1 MRLAMESSRAMT
13 VVVAVNS
20 LDSIVLASDSA
31 TTQWVQVQGGQRE
44 PNNIWNSASKIFN
57 LRKAWP
63 VAAVTWGQAAIDG
76 QSIATLAKE
85 LRCRFSGQ
93 RQDHLDWALDLDN
106 YTIQQVAERTRDFF
120 YNELGQHDAT
130 APDGLG
136 LAVAGYSAGSNSA
149 EMFEIKC
156 CNNPPQPT
164 LSTAGV
170 WWAGQLEVINR
181 LVKGV
186 SSRLGAALAQLA
198 QPPEHE
204 PDAIAGFVQQIE
216 TITSVPVVS
225 PGMPI
230 GEAIE
235 LAEFLVDV
243 SIKFVRFTPG
253 HQTVGGPID
262 IAALTRHE
270 GYKWIKRK
278 LHYPQALN
286 LEGELA

>member
-1 MRLAMESSRAMT
+1 MT

-31 TTQWVQVQGGQRE
+31 TTQWVEVQGGQFE

-63 VAAVTWGQAAIDG
+63 VAAVTWGLATIDG

-85 LRCRFSGQ
+85 LRCRFSGE
-93 RQDHLDWALDLDN
+93 RQDHSDWTLHPDS
-106 YTIQQVAERTRDFF
+106 YTIQGVAERAKDFF
-120 YNELGQHDAT
+120 YTELGQHDASV
-130 APDGLG
+130 PNGLG
-136 LAVAGYSAGSNSA
+136 LAVAGYSAGSNAA

-156 CNNPPQPT
+156 CSSPPLPT
-164 LSTAGV
+164 LSTAGL
-170 WWAGQLEVINR
+170 WWAGQPEVINR

-186 SSRLGAALAQLA
+186 SSRLGAALGQLA

-216 TITSVPVVS
+216 TMTSVPVVS

-253 HQTVGGPID
+253 HPTVGGPID
-262 IAALTRHE
+262 VAALTRHE

-278 LHYPQALN
+278 LHYPEALN
-286 LEGELA
+286 PEGNLG